1 MASIGI
7 AGWTAILTGIQA
19 GIQVH
24 SAVEKR
30 EMAKATGKFNAAKL
44 RNDAMRKEAIGRL
57 NMKRQRVMDRRYLSS
72 MKAKFAAAGV
82 QLQGT
87 PLAVLGDTAGQLE
100 ADVADIAFQANAQAD
115 ALHQS
120 ASLTLAEGK
129 AASRAATLD
138 GAAAAFNGLS
148 SAGSS
153 MIDLKGSQP
162 GTPTPIVKA
171 VEVR

>member
-1 MASIGI
+1 MDPVSATILIG
-7 AGWTAILTGIQA
+7 ALVSTGISTY
-19 GIQVH
+19 
-24 SAVEKR
+24 SAVDQAKT
-30 EMAKATGKFNAAKL
+30 AKAVGKFNAAKL

-129 AASRAATLD
+129 AASKAGYLGA
-138 GAAAAFNGLS
+138 AAAAFNGLS